1 MRTYLRTGG
10 QRQHIIG
17 SQQGMCY
24 RVIFPLATSHYT
36 RVKRSFNLQTDAFLQ
51 EGRPPGSG
59 TLILPV
65 NVEWNSIS
73 EPVGCSL
80 HPPRKGLTTRFVLRV
95 DRACWPTD
103 LDLSSTIEMDET
115 SATAPLAVAR

>member
-1 MRTYLRTGG
+1 VLPCDIPASYLALYTCQTLVQSADGR
-10 QRQHIIG
+10 
-17 SQQGMCY
+17 
-24 RVIFPLATSHYT
+24 FPS
-36 RVKRSFNLQTDAFLQ
+36 
-51 EGRPPGSG
+51 GSG